1 MRKTLLNIGN
11 SYLFTGIVV
20 AIDKDFGYEVLDDEW
35 SADDGTQPHAVTGV
49 ENEDYVIASSA
60 QTVAYNP
67 WGKVS
72 GISEGDDL
80 RNYMNYYN
88 EFTDYDCNGNVTRL
102 LRGGLTN
109 NLNGTFGLVDNLWMT
124 YEGNRLVSVR
134 DSAFHF
140 TYANAT
146 DFDGV
151 RGQEYPLTYDNAG
164 ALVSDAGRGIAR
176 TDYDL
181 CGNPVR
187 IQFTDGSVTRYIYS
201 AAGEKLRVTYL
212 TAVPN
217 ITVPIGGTRELSPSE
232 ILSADSTDYL
242 LGGTLTM
249 RNGRIDKYLFDEGY
263 CQAAKYASIPVQ
275 DTFTFYYFDRDHLGS
290 VRQVVKADRNTNGT
304 VVQRMEYYPSGLQFC
319 DNTTDS
325 DKQPQRYNGKEL
337 DKMHGLNTYDYGA
350 RQYNPVTARWDR
362 MDPLCEKYYGVSPY
376 AYCVGNPMNAVDAD
390 GNIVIPVHG
399 TWSSSDTW
407 GNLDGIINA
416 TNNLFGDNKR
426 GHLFKWSGENSI
438 EQRKIAAERLIEQI
452 RQDLSGL
459 DSSESITLVGHSHGG
474 NVSIEA
480 INMMMDMDEFKDRT
494 FNLLTINTPVRDD
507 YQLSKK
513 AQEKVNHVI
522 VYDPKDPVQICG
534 GKTTF
539 GGVSVEIGPAGR
551 VFKKAKNIKVDN
563 PQGIINCKRA
573 NNTYLIPG
581 MTYYNPIEIVGIG
594 DFHNS
599 HNRVQDWIK
608 YTR

>member
-201 AAGEKLRVTYL
+201 AAGEKLRVTHL

-217 ITVPIGGTRELSPSE
+217 ITVPIGTTRELAPSE
-232 ILSADSTDYL
+232 ILAADSTDYL

-249 RNGRIDKYLFDEGY
+249 RNGRIDRYLFDEGY
-263 CQAAKYASIPVQ
+263 CQAAKYASNPVQ
-275 DTFTFYYFDRDHLGS
+275 DGFTPYYFDRDHLGS
-290 VRQVVKADRNTNGT
+290 VRQVIKAYGSTKGT

-325 DKQPQRYNGKEL
+325 DVQPQRYNGKEL

-376 AYCVGNPMNAVDAD
+376 SYCHGDPVNKIDPDGRAPGDFFNTINEAAIDFGNYYNGTSILWNVEFGSTIYMIVDEKNIVGFTYSIANKGDHASVQVSDAPYGAIQVARIHTHGNSIPGPDGKQYDANSFSGVYHSNRLSPKMYAERSPGMNKKEKGENDIGNANQSGCFYSYLVAPNGTLQQYNVFTGIISIISEDMPSSNVDAD
-390 GNIVIPVHG
+390 
-399 TWSSSDTW
+399 
-407 GNLDGIINA
+407 
-416 TNNLFGDNKR
+416 R
-426 GHLFKWSGENSI
+426 
-438 EQRKIAAERLIEQI
+438 R
-452 RQDLSGL
+452 
-459 DSSESITLVGHSHGG
+459 
-474 NVSIEA
+474 NVNDA
-480 INMMMDMDEFKDRT
+480 
-494 FNLLTINTPVRDD
+494 
-507 YQLSKK
+507 
-513 AQEKVNHVI
+513 KVNPDIGTERTSYSDFRHISPLINSAYFKYWMEAVT
-522 VYDPKDPVQICG
+522 
-534 GKTTF
+534 GK
-539 GGVSVEIGPAGR
+539 
-551 VFKKAKNIKVDN
+551 
-563 PQGIINCKRA
+563 
-573 NNTYLIPG
+573 NN
-581 MTYYNPIEIVGIG
+581 
-594 DFHNS
+594 
-599 HNRVQDWIK
+599 W
-608 YTR
+608 